1 MNAPN
6 ALTMSRIALVPMLA
20 MALMAEN
27 LNAALAIFILGMAT
41 DTLDG
46 HLARRSGDITDFG
59 KLMDPLA
66 DKLFVGTAFVC
77 LVLLGRLELAVV
89 IVILSREV
97 AVSAL
102 RLVANRRGVV
112 ISASKLG
119 KAKTTLQ
126 AVTIGVLIIGD
137 PTLAASE
144 LLVAVMT
151 FVTILSGMAY
161 FVSWAQA
168 PDTTGEP
175 ASSPG

>member
-6 ALTMSRIALVPMLA
+6 ALTLSRIALVPMLA
-20 MALMAEN
+20 TALIAEN

-46 HLARRSGDITDFG
+46 HLARSRNAITDFG

-66 DKLFVGTAFVC
+66 DKLFVGTAFIC
-77 LVLLGRLELAVV
+77 LVLLDRLELGVV

-102 RLVANRRGVV
+102 RFVANRRGIV

-137 PTLAASE
+137 PAHAASQ

-161 FVSWAQA
+161 FFSWAS
-168 PDTTGEP
+168 TSGEP
-175 ASSPG
+175 ATTPG